1 MADNNGDDVENSDL
15 EINEIGEVSGE
26 LFGNDD
32 SNEEFNDY
40 EMDSTD
46 ESDHET
52 DIDTIDDTKWRNN
65 NRPTEKYR
73 MFTGKPGIQKELPT
87 NPTYV
92 DYFALFMANHH
103 FEIISTETNR

>member
-1 MADNNGDDVENSDL
+1 MADNNRDDIENSDL

-46 ESDHET
+46 ESDNET
-52 DIDTIDDTKWRNN
+52 DIDIIDDTKWRNN
-65 NRPTEKYR
+65 N
-73 MFTGKPGIQKELPT
+73 
-87 NPTYV
+87 
-92 DYFALFMANHH
+92 
-103 FEIISTETNR
+103 